1 MLLRLLLIF
10 NVVSL
15 LSGCLSEPPTLL
27 RIGTNIWPGYE
38 PFYLAREYQWFQ
50 SEQIRLVE
58 FGSAV
63 DVMDALRQG
72 RLEGGGLT
80 LDEALMLTAE
90 GIDLTVVLVCD
101 QSEGADVV
109 MAKPEIQQLKDLQG
123 KRIAA
128 ETSAVGALML
138 ESTLQAAGMTMDDIQ
153 LVSLEPR
160 EQLQAFEHNQLDA
173 AVTFEPY
180 KSRLARMGAH
190 VLFSSKELP
199 GQILDV
205 LVVRT
210 DALERHQQALRYL
223 IGAHF
228 QAREE
233 ILQANN
239 NVLDILNRRLHL
251 TRPELLNA
259 YDGLKLP
266 TLEENRSW
274 LDTPPG
280 RLHGRA
286 VALADLMYRQGLAS
300 SPDANIR
307 TTAELLPVPRS

>member
-1 MLLRLLLIF
+1 MLLRLLLVF

-15 LSGCLSEPPTLL
+15 LSGCLSEPPALL
-27 RIGTNIWPGYE
+27 RIGTNVWPGYE
-38 PFYLAREYQWFQ
+38 PFYLS
-50 SEQIRLVE
+50 SEQQRFNRKQIRLVE

-80 LDEALMLTAE
+80 LDEALLLTAE

-109 MAKPEIQQLKDLQG
+109 MANPDIQQLKDLQG

-138 ESTLQAAGMTMDDIQ
+138 ESTLQAAGLTMDDIH

-160 EQLQAFEHNQLDA
+160 EQLQAFEHGQLDA

-180 KSRLARMGAH
+180 KSQLARQGAH

-210 DALERHQQALRYL
+210 DVLDQHSSALRQLLVAY
-223 IGAHF
+223 F
-228 QAREE
+228 EARQQ
-233 ILQANN
+233 IFNNDN
-239 NVLDILNRRLHL
+239 NVLDILNRRLRL
-251 TRPELLNA
+251 TRPELIDA
-259 YDGLKLP
+259 YAGLKLP

-274 LDTPPG
+274 LDNRNG
-280 RLHGRA
+280 RLRQRA
-286 VALADLMYRQGLAS
+286 VELADLMYRQGLAD
-300 SPDANIR
+300 SPGANIR
-307 TTAELLPVPRS
+307 TTDKLLPAPRS

>member
-1 MLLRLLLIF
+1 MLLRLLLVF

-15 LSGCLSEPPTLL
+15 LSGCLSEPPALL
-27 RIGTNIWPGYE
+27 RIGTNVWPGYE
-38 PFYLAREYQWFQ
+38 PFYLS
-50 SEQIRLVE
+50 SEQQRFNRKQIRLVE

-80 LDEALMLTAE
+80 LDEALLLTAE

-109 MAKPEIQQLKDLQG
+109 MANPDIQQLKDLQG

-138 ESTLQAAGMTMDDIQ
+138 ESTLQAAGLTMDDIH

-160 EQLQAFEHNQLDA
+160 EQLQAFEHGQLDA

-180 KSRLARMGAH
+180 KSQLARQGAH

-210 DALERHQQALRYL
+210 DVLDQHSSALRQLLVAY
-223 IGAHF
+223 F
-228 QAREE
+228 EARQQ
-233 ILQANN
+233 ILNHDN
-239 NVLDILNRRLHL
+239 NVLDILNRRLRL
-251 TRPELLNA
+251 TRPELIDA
-259 YDGLKLP
+259 YAGLKLP

-274 LDTPPG
+274 LDNRNG
-280 RLHGRA
+280 RLRQRA
-286 VALADLMYRQGLAS
+286 VELADLMYRQGLAD
-300 SPDANIR
+300 SPGANIR
-307 TTAELLPVPRS
+307 TTDKLLPAPRS